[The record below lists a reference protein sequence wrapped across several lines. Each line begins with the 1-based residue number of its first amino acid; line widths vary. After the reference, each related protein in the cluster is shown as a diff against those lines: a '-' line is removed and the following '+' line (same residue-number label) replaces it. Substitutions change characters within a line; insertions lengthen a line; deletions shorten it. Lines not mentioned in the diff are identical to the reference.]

1 MKCSVKDCET
11 VLELDL
17 SFQIKICR
25 WCRREM
31 QPSWDDD
38 DWFDEFMNSIEEVD
52 PYTSNKTDS
61 EE

>member
-25 WCRREM
+25 WCRRELE
-31 QPSWDDD
+31 PSWDDD
-38 DWFDEFMNSIEEVD
+38 DWFHLWVATHEVD
-52 PYTSNKTDS
+52 EDD
-61 EE
+61 

>member
-1 MKCSVKDCET
+1 MGETMKCSVKDCET

-17 SFQIKICR
+17 SFTIKICR

-38 DWFDEFMNSIEEVD
+38 DWFDEFMNSIEAD
-52 PYTSNKTDS
+52 IDDSNEK
-61 EE
+61 

>member
-38 DWFDEFMNSIEEVD
+38 DWFDEFMNSIEEVN
-52 PYTSNKTDS
+52 PYTSNKTDRK
-61 EE
+61 E